1 MTGNDATLPEVTE
14 VTWKCRHLTGSHL
27 EVAEK
32 ATNSSFDTFELPQD

>member
-1 MTGNDATLPEVTE
+1 MTGNDVTWSEVTG

-32 ATNSSFDTFELPQD
+32 ATNSSFGYD